1 MTSERTNKILVALV
15 IVLAAMNIATLGTIA
30 YGYLNKQKATR
41 PNSQIE
47 RPMQR
52 DKAEKLMVKELN
64 LSKEQT
70 SEFRALRNEYRQDA
84 TSIMQQIKLINK
96 EIFDELSSD
105 TPRESYLL
113 DKADQV
119 GLLYGE
125 HRTLTIK
132 HMLKV
137 RQICSPEQCK
147 HLPMFFR
154 NMNPDQGPM
163 HQGRMR
169 RNRR

>member
-30 YGYLNKQKATR
+30 YGYLNKQKVTR
-41 PNSQIE
+41 PNSQNE

-52 DKAEKLMVKELN
+52 DRAERFMERELKL
-64 LSKEQT
+64 SPEQ
-70 SEFRALRNEYRQDA
+70 SEAFRALRNEYRQETA
-84 TSIMQQIKLINK
+84 PLMQEIKLLNK
-96 EIFDELSSD
+96 QIFEELSSE
-105 TPRESYLL
+105 TPRENYLL
-113 DKADQV
+113 DKADLV

-125 HRTLTIK
+125 HRALTIK

-154 NMNPDQGPM
+154 NMNPDQEPM